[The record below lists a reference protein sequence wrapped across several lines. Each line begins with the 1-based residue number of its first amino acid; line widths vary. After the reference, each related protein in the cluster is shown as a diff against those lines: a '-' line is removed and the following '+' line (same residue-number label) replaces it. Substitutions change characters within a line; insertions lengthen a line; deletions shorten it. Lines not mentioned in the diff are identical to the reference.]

1 MEPEERARRIEA
13 IQAQIRQWD
22 AKLTQVKSQ
31 ISALTKEQSNLN
43 SYLGDWDT
51 QKGIYN
57 GSELLSDVVIINV
70 FEGVC
75 ADKIKMEMGESIK
88 EMDQTCSRVR
98 GLNGNVGVQIARL
111 NQYVSVI
118 NSRLTMLRGELNS
131 L

>member
-1 MEPEERARRIEA
+1 MESEERARRRAE

-43 SYLGDWDT
+43 TYLGEWAVH
-51 QKGIYN
+51 KGLYDRN
-57 GSELLSDVVIINV
+57 KVLSEVVIVNV

-75 ADKIKMEMGESIK
+75 ADKIKEEMGECIM
-88 EMDQTCSRVR
+88 EMDRSCNSVR
-98 GLNGNVGVQIARL
+98 GLNGNVGVQISRL
-111 NQYVSVI
+111 GQYVSVI
-118 NSRLTMLRGELNS
+118 NSKLTMLRGELAS